1 MTSMCT
7 HQHTVLCVDDE
18 QSIINS
24 IKRLVRK
31 ENYRLITA
39 NSGQDGLTL
48 LAENDVQIVISDQ
61 RMPEMS
67 GTEFLKQV
75 KTLYPQVLRIILS
88 GYTEVDSIT
97 EAINEGSVYKF
108 FLKPWNDHNLK
119 LEIRQALEQYDL
131 IQANKHLHEKV
142 IAKNNELKRINENLE
157 AAVKERTQTLEVQN
171 QALQLSQ
178 AVLEELSLPIL
189 GISREMIIV
198 LANKAAMALELADH
212 PLNVGDGLDVYL
224 KNGTHDWII
233 DHFESDDHMQLECE
247 GRNAKR
253 FKMELIPLAGRFR
266 GKGLIM
272 TLVPKATVSAG

>member
-1 MTSMCT
+1 MST

-39 NSGQDGLTL
+39 NSGQEGLNL

-75 KTLYPQVLRIILS
+75 KASYPHVLRIILS

-142 IAKNNELKRINENLE
+142 IAKNNELKSINENLE
-157 AAVKERTQTLEVQN
+157 AAVKERTLTLEVQN

-189 GISREMIIV
+189 GVSREMIIV
-198 LANKAAMALELADH
+198 LANKATKGLELADH
-212 PLNVGDGLDVYL
+212 PLNVGDSLDVYL
-224 KNGTHDWII
+224 KDGTHDWIAG
-233 DHFESDDHMQLECE
+233 HFGSDDHMQLECE

-266 GKGLIM
+266 GKGLIL
-272 TLVPKATVSAG
+272 TLAPEASVSAG

>member
-1 MTSMCT
+1 MSDR
-7 HQHTVLCVDDE
+7 QHKVLCVDDE

-31 ENYRLITA
+31 ENYRLLTA
-39 NSGQDGLTL
+39 NSGQDGLNVL
-48 LAENDVQIVISDQ
+48 KDNDVQIVISDQ
-61 RMPEMS
+61 RMPGMN

-75 KTLYPQVLRIILS
+75 KLLYPDVLRIILT

-131 IQANKHLHEKV
+131 IQANKHLHEKI
-142 IAKNNELKRINENLE
+142 IAKNNELKNINENLE
-157 AAVKERTQTLEVQN
+157 AAVMERTKTLEVQN

-198 LANKAAMALELADH
+198 LANKAAKSLELADH
-212 PLNVGDGLDVYL
+212 PVNIGDSLDIYFQDA
-224 KNGTHDWII
+224 THDMIAG
-233 DHFESDDHMQLECE
+233 HFTGDDHIQFECE
-247 GRNAKR
+247 CRNSRR
-253 FKMELIPLAGRFR
+253 FKMELIPLTGRFM
-266 GKGLIM
+266 GKGLILSM
-272 TLVPKATVSAG
+272 APEALV

>member
-1 MTSMCT
+1 MNTR
-7 HQHTVLCVDDE
+7 QHMVLFVDDE

-31 ENYRLITA
+31 ENYCLLTA
-39 NSGQDGLTL
+39 NSGQDGLNL

-61 RMPEMS
+61 RMPEMN

-75 KTLYPQVLRIILS
+75 KELYPHVLRIILS

-142 IAKNNELKRINENLE
+142 IAKNNELKNINENLE

-198 LANKAAMALELADH
+198 LANKAAKALELTDH
-212 PLNVGDGLDVYL
+212 PLNIGDSLDVYFQD
-224 KNGTHDWII
+224 GTHDWIAG
-233 DHFESDDHMQLECE
+233 HFTGDDHRQFECE

-253 FKMELIPLAGRFR
+253 FKMELIPLTGRFR

-272 TLVPKATVSAG
+272 TLAPDVQVSAG

>member
-1 MTSMCT
+1 MSD
-7 HQHTVLCVDDE
+7 HQHTALCVDDE
-18 QSIINS
+18 QSILNA

-31 ENYRLITA
+31 ENYRLLTA
-39 NSGQDGLTL
+39 NSGQDGLKM

-61 RMPEMS
+61 RMPGMN

-75 KTLYPQVLRIILS
+75 KELYPDVLRIILT

-119 LEIRQALEQYDL
+119 LEIRQAFEQYDL
-131 IQANKHLHEKV
+131 KQTNKHLHEKV
-142 IAKNNELKRINENLE
+142 IAKNNELKSINENLE
-157 AAVKERTQTLEVQN
+157 AAVKERTRTLEVQN

-198 LANKAAMALELADH
+198 LANKAAKALELTDH
-212 PLNVGDGLDVYL
+212 PLNIGDSLDAYFQD
-224 KNGTHDWII
+224 GTHDWIVK
-233 DHFESDDHMQLECE
+233 HFTDDDHRRFECE

-253 FKMELIPLAGRFR
+253 FKMELIPLTGRFR
-266 GKGLIM
+266 GKGLIL
-272 TLVPKATVSAG
+272 TLAPEA

>member
-1 MTSMCT
+1 MSM

-31 ENYRLITA
+31 ENYRLLTA
-39 NSGQDGLTL
+39 NSGRDGLNI
-48 LAENDVQIVISDQ
+48 LADNDVQIVISDQ
-61 RMPEMS
+61 RMPEMN

-75 KTLYPQVLRIILS
+75 KELYPHVLRIILS

-142 IAKNNELKRINENLE
+142 IAKNNELKNINDNLE
-157 AAVKERTQTLEVQN
+157 AVVKERTQTLEVQN

-198 LANKAAMALELADH
+198 LANKAAKALELADH
-212 PLNVGDGLDVYL
+212 PLNVGDSLDVYL
-224 KNGTHDWII
+224 QDGTYDWIAG
-233 DHFESDDHMQLECE
+233 HFAGDDHMQLECV
-247 GRNAKR
+247 GRNARR
-253 FKMELIPLAGRFR
+253 FKVELIPLTGRFR
-266 GKGLIM
+266 GKGLIL
-272 TLVPKATVSAG
+272 TLAPEA

>member
-1 MTSMCT
+1 MNTC
-7 HQHTVLCVDDE
+7 QHKVLCVDDE
-18 QSIINS
+18 QSIVNS

-31 ENYRLITA
+31 EEYQLLTA
-39 NSGQDGLTL
+39 GNGQDGLKL
-48 LAENDVQIVISDQ
+48 LAQNDVQIVISDQ
-61 RMPEMS
+61 RMPGMN
-67 GTEFLKQV
+67 GTEFLKEV
-75 KTLYPQVLRIILS
+75 KALYPDILRIILT

-131 IQANKHLHEKV
+131 IQANKQLHEKIV
-142 IAKNNELKRINENLE
+142 GKNNELKQINENLE
-157 AAVKERTQTLEVQN
+157 KAVRERTQTLEVQN

-198 LANKAAMALELADH
+198 LANQAAKALQLADH
-212 PLNVGDGLDVYL
+212 PVNIGDSLDVYFKEDML
-224 KNGTHDWII
+224 DRVAE
-233 DHFESDDHMQLECE
+233 HFADDGHMRFECA

-253 FKMELIPLAGRFR
+253 FKIELIPLTGPFR
-266 GKGLIM
+266 GKGLIL
-272 TLVPKATVSAG
+272 TLAPE